1 MYICGGFYIYGGF
14 ETAAIFKIVRRFYNR
29 RKVYI
34 LHSHADA
41 DRSTQANQRSSR
53 RESNKYWTVDLKD
66 ANGQIIKARLRV
78 NDVFVLLGG
87 KKIIL
92 EWNELGQPIRE
103 SGGLLGQFLGHVAS
117 EFNNFPTSYSKWSK
131 VPASCKDHDKF
142 DVSDELH
149 KKHIMGSL
157 GKKWRDNR
165 SRLFINGQRIHVQPL
180 DISFEHVVHSSISGC
195 TRWILRQISRPRP
208 LGLGC
213 DSSLSKRPTYIPR
226 EQWAGFLEYRM
237 NEKTQTNI
245 NNRSMQ
251 KIPHTLASM
260 SIARKRDQI
269 EMETGRACSRVEMF
283 AISHKKKDG
292 SYVNDEARQ
301 KIEELQTQTQLSSE
315 DDAYTT
321 MFGKEHPGRV
331 RSVSQGVCPSQMSRS
346 TSRAG
351 ESLSSNYILKSKYD
365 AIMEKMQKKME
376 ENNAEIKSLKNALAY
391 MIQHMGGSLP
401 SIFQISMSELLLIFD
416 CARLDCF
423 SCVVENL
430 GSPAPVQILGDF
442 RGSSSN
448 SHEPQNQ
455 ASSSQH
461 I

>member
-1 MYICGGFYIYGGF
+1 MPRPKRHASRCHSIPTEPPVVPDGPSNV
-14 ETAAIFKIVRRFYNR
+14 AASSEPIPESFPRDELY
-29 RKVYI
+29 
-34 LHSHADA
+34 SHADA
-41 DRSTQANQRSSR
+41 DRSTEANLRPSR

-66 ANGQIIKARLRV
+66 ANGQITKAHLRV

-92 EWNELGQPIRE
+92 KWNELGQPIRE

-117 EFNNFPTSYSKWSK
+117 EFNNFPISYSKWSK
-131 VPASCKDHDKF
+131 VPTSCKDHDKF

-149 KKHIMGSL
+149 KKYIMGSL

-165 SRLFINGQRIHVQPL
+165 SRLFTECYDPV
-180 DISFEHVVHSSISGC
+180 
-195 TRWILRQISRPRP
+195 
-208 LGLGC
+208 
-213 DSSLSKRPTYIPR
+213 LSWEANLEKRPTYIPR

-251 KIPHTLASM
+251 KIPHTLGSM

-269 EMETGRACSRVEMF
+269 EMETGRACSRVETF

-292 SYVNDEARQ
+292 PYVNDEARQ

-315 DDAYTT
+315 DDAYTIV
-321 MFGKEHPGRV
+321 FGKEHPGRV
-331 RSVSQGVCPSQMSRS
+331 RSVGQGVCPSQMSGS

-351 ESLSSNYILKSKYD
+351 GSLSSNYILTSEYD
-365 AIMEKMQKKME
+365 ASMEKMQKKME
-376 ENNAEIKSLKNALAY
+376 ENDAKIKSLKNALAY
-391 MIQHMGGSLP
+391 MMQHMGGSLP
-401 SIFQISMSELLLIFD
+401 SN
-416 CARLDCF
+416 F
-423 SCVVENL
+423 SNINEVEDL
-430 GSPAPVQILGDF
+430 GSPTPVQTLGDF
-442 RGSSSN
+442 RRSSSN

-455 ASSSQH
+455 ASSSRH